1 MMDFN
6 RYPYVKNLI
15 IYYASDLDQKLI
27 ADLVECGLK
36 SEADAEALSRFVWM
50 MADKMSED
58 ANNGVVVLGSEDNRE
73 MLADVEYE
81 VTSIIESAGFIDTW
95 ERVSD
100 EENP

>member
-1 MMDFN
+1 MMNFN
-6 RYPYVKNLI
+6 RYPHVKDLI

-27 ADLVECGLK
+27 AELVMRGLR
-36 SEADAEALSRFVWM
+36 SETDAEALSRFIWM

-58 ANNGVVVLGSEDNRE
+58 TNRGVVVLGSADNRE

-81 VTSIIESAGFIDTW
+81 VTSIIEEAGFIDTW

-100 EENP
+100 EENL